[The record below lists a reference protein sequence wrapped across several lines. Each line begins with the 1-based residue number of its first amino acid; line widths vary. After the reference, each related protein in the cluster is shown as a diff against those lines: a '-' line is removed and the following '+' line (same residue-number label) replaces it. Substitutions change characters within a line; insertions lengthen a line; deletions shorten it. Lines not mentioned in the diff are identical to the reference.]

1 MPCTLKN
8 AAPRHFRGMPHHRRA
23 FTLVEVIVIVT
34 IIALLASVV
43 GPKLYQQIGKSKV
56 KIARQGVASIHNQ
69 VEVWLADNEYSMLPD
84 DFELEL
90 LSEGPDATLSGKD
103 LLDPWGYPYQLIDHE
118 GPGGFAIMSFGEF
131 SEEGGE
137 DTAEDILSE

>member
-8 AAPRHFRGMPHHRRA
+8 AAPRHFRGTPQHRRA

-56 KIARQGVASIHNQ
+56 KIARQG
-69 VEVWLADNEYSMLPD
+69 
-84 DFELEL
+84 
-90 LSEGPDATLSGKD
+90 G
-103 LLDPWGYPYQLIDHE
+103 
-118 GPGGFAIMSFGEF
+118 
-131 SEEGGE
+131 
-137 DTAEDILSE
+137 